1 MEKALFGAGCFWGVE
16 EYFRKIKGV
25 INMQVGYSGGT
36 TDNPTYQ
43 NVCYDNTDHAEVIL
57 IEYDES
63 IISYQAL
70 LDNFWKCHDPTTLNK
85 QGADIGTQYRSIIF
99 YFSSDQKKISEISKE
114 NNQKKFQNKI
124 VTEIVKAEKFF
135 KAEEYHQNYIQ
146 KNTILNG

>member
-146 KNTILNG
+146 KIKY

>member
-146 KNTILNG
+146 KNIILNE